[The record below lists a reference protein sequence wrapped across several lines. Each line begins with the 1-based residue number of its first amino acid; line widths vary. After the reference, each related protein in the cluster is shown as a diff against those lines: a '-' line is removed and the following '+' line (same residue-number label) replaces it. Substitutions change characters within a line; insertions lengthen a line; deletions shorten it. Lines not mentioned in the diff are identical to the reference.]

1 METGQ
6 LCREELRMTHKLLQA
21 AKNGETSV
29 VKDLLER
36 GADINARDA
45 AGRTPVLLAAHGSHI
60 ETIHF
65 LIEAGADVNL
75 RDDRND
81 NPLLHAA
88 AAGKL
93 AIVKLLL
100 DAGAD
105 TRLTNRYGGV
115 SLIPA
120 SERGHVEVVKELLT
134 RSDVNVNHINNLG
147 WTALLEAIILS
158 DGGEDH
164 QKIVALLIEHGADV
178 ELADREGVTPLSHA
192 RSRRYQEME
201 RMLVNAGATR

>member
-1 METGQ
+1 
-6 LCREELRMTHKLLQA
+6 MTHKLLQA